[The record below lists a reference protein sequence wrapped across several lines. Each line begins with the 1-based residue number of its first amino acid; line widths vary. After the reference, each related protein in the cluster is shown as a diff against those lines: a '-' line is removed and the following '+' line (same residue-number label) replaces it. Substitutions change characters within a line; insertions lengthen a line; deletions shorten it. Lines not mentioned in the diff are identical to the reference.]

1 MPHTLRRVDTGDEI
15 LAELGV
21 LVGFDDDLA
30 GEATRISNR
39 IRGLLTGI
47 HPALER
53 VVGPRISH
61 PAVLEILSCCGGP
74 NGIRR
79 AGKRKLTNLAV
90 KHAPR
95 MGARLADEIIAAL
108 STQTVTVPGS
118 KAAEIVLPKLAE
130 SLKETLLQWK
140 TIGDD
145 VERML
150 DEHPFSPVLISL
162 PGIEIRTAADDP
174 ARGR

>member
-1 MPHTLRRVDTGDEI
+1 MPHTLRRVDTGDDT
-15 LAELGV
+15 LTELGV

-39 IRGLLTGI
+39 IRGLLTNI

-53 VVGPRISH
+53 VLGPHITH
-61 PAVLEILSCCGGP
+61 PAVLEILSRCGGST
-74 NGIRR
+74 GMLT
-79 AGKRKLTNLAV
+79 AGTRKLTAIAT

-95 MGARLADEIIAAL
+95 MGARLAADIRTAL
-108 STQTVTVPGS
+108 KAQTVIVPGTA
-118 KAAEIVLPKLAE
+118 AAEIVLPKLAD
-130 SLKETLLQWK
+130 SLKTILQQRK
-140 TIGDD
+140 SISED

-150 DEHPFSPVLISL
+150 DDHPLSPALTSM
-162 PGIEIRTAADDP
+162 PGIGVFGRRTNL